1 MRIWSKLRK
10 RQKPKEY
17 LIGNLCASRNRR
29 KLPPKLKTIISEMYM
44 AAANE
49 MTGQKLFN
57 APLLAQVIAEY
68 RDYTKE

>member
-1 MRIWSKLRK
+1 
-10 RQKPKEY
+10 
-17 LIGNLCASRNRR
+17 
-29 KLPPKLKTIISEMYM
+29 MYM
-44 AAANE
+44 AVANE